1 MRITKF
7 DRLFDAYTYTT
18 ALTADGMEQRAYV
31 KAISS
36 MAGDLQPIGGKFN
49 PAEYGIDSIPSN
61 VKRLFFDSNVAL
73 ALGQI
78 VKDQASG
85 VAYMVKGL
93 AAWYT
98 HQEAV
103 LEPYDVVLP

>member
-1 MRITKF
+1 MRISKF
-7 DRLFDAYTYTT
+7 DRLFDAYTYTMS
-18 ALTADGMEQRAYV
+18 LTADGMEQRAYV
-31 KAISS
+31 KQLSGIS
-36 MAGDLQPIGGKFN
+36 GDLQPVGAKFN
-49 PAEYGIDSIPSN
+49 PAEYGINATQADAR
-61 VKRLFFDSNVAL
+61 RLFFDSTVAL

-93 AAWYT
+93 SAWYT